1 MGVGSRPRPTNP
13 KIPGCRGPF
22 SQRRGSRG
30 APRAT
35 SSTRVSPAPH
45 GAHSSFAV
53 WNFLG
58 FFFFFLIFI
67 PQLVAPTEG
76 CGGRTVI
83 CAWWD
88 NVRIRTH
95 QTGFS
100 I

>member
-1 MGVGSRPRPTNP
+1 MGVGSRPLPTNP

-35 SSTRVSPAPH
+35 SPMRVSPAPH

-53 WNFLG
+53 RNFLG
-58 FFFFFLIFI
+58 FFFFLIFI

-76 CGGRTVI
+76 RGGWTVI

-88 NVRIRTH
+88 YVRICTH